1 MDTENKSLRRA
12 LRIYEVLLRLYPQP
26 YRREYGPMMAQL
38 FRDQCRDACRL
49 GSHDAAGLWF
59 RTLADVFRSAFREQ
73 FTEQTKRM
81 KNMPPRKLSLI
92 LFVMAVG
99 ASLFSCYLT
108 PTAPGLALGLAYFSA
123 LVLMVRAAVEWLR
136 PSDELIRS
144 LIWGGAGAA
153 IFAFICPQWARLH
166 LPVIPALILIPVLL
180 TGFPP
185 LIKAGLR
192 VATGRS

>member
-1 MDTENKSLRRA
+1 MDAEKKSLRRA
-12 LRIYEVLLRLYPQP
+12 MRIYEVLLRLYPQP
-26 YRREYGPMMAQL
+26 HRREYGPMMAQL
-38 FRDQCRDACRL
+38 FRDQCRDICRH
-49 GSHDAAGLWF
+49 GNHGAAGLWF
-59 RTLADVFRSAFREQ
+59 RTLADVFRSASREQ
-73 FTEQTKRM
+73 FTEQTKHM
-81 KNMPPRKLSLI
+81 KNMPPKKLSLI

-108 PTAPGLALGLAYFSA
+108 PAAPSFALGLAYFSA
-123 LVLMVRAAVEWLR
+123 LVLVVRAAVEWLR
-136 PSDELIRS
+136 PPDELIRS

-166 LPVIPALILIPVLL
+166 LPVIPVLILIPVLL

-192 VATGRS
+192 VAAGRS